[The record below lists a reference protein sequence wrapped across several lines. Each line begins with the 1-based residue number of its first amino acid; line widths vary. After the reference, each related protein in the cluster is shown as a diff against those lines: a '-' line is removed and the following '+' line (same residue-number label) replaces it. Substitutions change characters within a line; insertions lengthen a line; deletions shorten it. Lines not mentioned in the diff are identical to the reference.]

1 MLICPFC
8 RAEVPDDSHFCDQCG
23 KEFLFCP
30 ECGKPKRGTM
40 CAACGSELIKAG
52 DFFADAGKDDCGGVL
67 SGEGLTLRLTE
78 GDFGRRCGIWP
89 EFADFPYISGI
100 HGHIGRQDSSWT
112 ITDLGSTNG
121 TKVNGKPLRKDEP
134 VRINP
139 GDVVEIATS
148 KFTVK

>member
-40 CAACGSELIKAG
+40 CAACGSALIKAV
-52 DFFADAGKDDCGGVL
+52 DFFADAGKDNRGAVL

-89 EFADFPYISGI
+89 EFADFQYISGT
-100 HGHIGRQDSSWT
+100 HGHIGRQGSSWT

-121 TKVNGKPLRKDEP
+121 TKVNGKPLHKDVP